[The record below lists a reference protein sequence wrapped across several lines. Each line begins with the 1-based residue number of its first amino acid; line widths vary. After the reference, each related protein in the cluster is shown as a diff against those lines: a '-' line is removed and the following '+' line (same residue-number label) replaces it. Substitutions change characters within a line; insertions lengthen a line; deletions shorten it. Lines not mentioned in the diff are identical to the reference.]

1 MYCIEMEEAL
11 DPVNP
16 IFASKVD
23 QVVMMAITPTAAL
36 LTPFI
41 ERSTRE
47 GTLTPNQCD
56 DFVLCLKGTDAVL
69 SSTCLWSTGP
79 GRAPAAT
86 RGHWSTSA
94 TQYNTT
100 CLRTLTVR
108 VHLQYTSAL
117 STLYCKRLLVL
128 AASQSVA
135 QVTIVS
141 AATQQ
146 ALLSAA
152 STGSRP

>member
-1 MYCIEMEEAL
+1 MYCIEMQEAL
-11 DPVNP
+11 DPVNL

-23 QVVMMAITPTAAL
+23 QVVTPTAPL
-36 LTPFI
+36 VTPFI

-86 RGHWSTSA
+86 RGH
-94 TQYNTT
+94 
-100 CLRTLTVR
+100 
-108 VHLQYTSAL
+108 
-117 STLYCKRLLVL
+117 
-128 AASQSVA
+128 
-135 QVTIVS
+135 
-141 AATQQ
+141 
-146 ALLSAA
+146 
-152 STGSRP
+152 